1 MIWGQPMA
9 WQVSAFPLQ
18 SKRGEWATQTVFGAH
33 PTASGCGCA
42 GLRWNRGIF
51 VLEKQASPLTTHM
64 VEISCVSAMS
74 FICKSCFLSVS
85 KGKGDRDEE
94 EKNQVTEK
102 GRPSLPKQTLCLP
115 RRKPTSRA
123 SSPARAISAPETT
136 GTHWRL

>member
-1 MIWGQPMA
+1 MEPRNLCVREA
-9 WQVSAFPLQ
+9 SLP
-18 SKRGEWATQTVFGAH
+18 TH
-33 PTASGCGCA
+33 PTH
-42 GLRWNRGIF
+42 
-51 VLEKQASPLTTHM
+51 T